1 MSDQDISSR
10 PWASAETAAL
20 FALEWIEA
28 WNSHDLTRIL
38 THYRDDFEMSSP
50 LIIQR
55 GFSPDG
61 VLRGKAVIA
70 EYWKI
75 GLAAQPPLW
84 FELIE
89 VFRGSG
95 MICLLYRSVTRNRR
109 VIEWLRFD
117 ETGLVSHAAAIY
129 GEPR

>member
-1 MSDQDISSR
+1 MSSSASDTQPYATVEAAQAFAQD
-10 PWASAETAAL
+10 WL
-20 FALEWIEA
+20 EA
-28 WNSHDLTRIL
+28 WNSHDLPRIL
-38 THYRDDFEMSSP
+38 SHYRDDFEMSSP
-50 LIIQR
+50 LIVQR

-75 GLAAQPPLW
+75 GLAAQPPLR

-89 VFRGSG
+89 VFRGAG

-109 VIEWLRFD
+109 VIEWFRFD
-117 ETGLVSHAAAIY
+117 QAGLVSHAAGIY
-129 GEPR
+129 GEPG